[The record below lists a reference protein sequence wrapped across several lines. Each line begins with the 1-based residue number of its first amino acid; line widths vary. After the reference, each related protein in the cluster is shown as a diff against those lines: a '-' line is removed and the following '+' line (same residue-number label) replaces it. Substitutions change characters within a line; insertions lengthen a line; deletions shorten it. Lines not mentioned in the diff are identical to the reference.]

1 MRKIPIVLVVLAAAA
16 VAVGLALWARAR
28 PEWTTDSPEA
38 LAEFEAATRDLNRL
52 YHREAAEHLERAAEL
67 DPDFLMPKLILLQMR
82 AVDRERM
89 STLIDE
95 LKARDLDRVTPRER
109 LLTETTLASVDRRP
123 ERAEQLVAD
132 YLERHP
138 EDPWAVSM
146 HCDLLW
152 SRHDWQSAQDCYRR
166 LIEVE
171 PNWVEAQN
179 RLGYIAM
186 AQGKFA
192 EAEEQFEIY
201 RFVAPDQPN
210 PHDSL
215 GELLMIIGRWR
226 EARQE
231 LEQAL
236 AIKPDFCASWGNL
249 AQLSVLESDYDA
261 AEATLEQARKSN
273 GCPPEELEAMA
284 CRLKVWRA
292 FDAGD
297 WIATL
302 GAWSAENCTKR
313 NSELTLLAYRA
324 ALVLGDQATL
334 ATIDARVT
342 EAVATYGERDPTA
355 AALRAHLEGLRLVHS
370 GDPAAAVER
379 FEQADRLLAYWS
391 GGQAYFKL
399 ANRQDLHRALE
410 ATGRTAE
417 AAQLL
422 AEQRRTNPQ
431 LVERW
436 RGLGPAGG

>member
-1 MRKIPIVLVVLAAAA
+1 MRKIPIVLVALAAAA
-16 VAVGLALWARAR
+16 VAVGLAWWARAR

-38 LAEFEAATRDLNRL
+38 LAELEAATSDLNRL
-52 YHREAAEHLERAAEL
+52 YRREAIEHLERAAAL
-67 DPDFLMPKLILLQMR
+67 DPDFLMPKLMLIQLR
-82 AVDRERM
+82 AMEKEQV
-89 STLIDE
+89 SALIDE
-95 LKARDLDRVTPRER
+95 VRAIDLDHVTSRER
-109 LLTETTLASVDRRP
+109 LLTETTLASIDRQP

-132 YLERHP
+132 YLERYP

-146 HCDLLW
+146 RCDLLW
-152 SRHDWQSAQDCYRR
+152 SRHDWQPAQQCYRR

-179 RLGYIAM
+179 RLGYVAM

-249 AQLSVLESDYDA
+249 VQLSVLESDYDA
-261 AEATLEQARKSN
+261 AEATLEQARKSD
-273 GCPPEELEAMA
+273 GCPPQELEAMA
-284 CRLKVWRA
+284 CRLKMWRA

-297 WIATL
+297 WT
-302 GAWSAENCTKR
+302 GTVGVFSAEACPKR
-313 NSELTLLAYRA
+313 TGDVTVLAYRA
-324 ALVLGDQATL
+324 ALAAGDEAAL
-334 ATIDARVT
+334 AEI
-342 EAVATYGERDPTA
+342 ESHVAELAETYGDHEPTTG
-355 AALRAHLEGLRLVHS
+355 ALLAHLQGIRLVDS
-370 GDPAAAVER
+370 GDPAAAVEKFR
-379 FEQADRLLAYWS
+379 QADRALGYWT
-391 GGQAYFKL
+391 GGQAYLKL
-399 ANRQDLHRALE
+399 ANRQALYRALK

-417 AAQLL
+417 AEKLM
-422 AEQRRTNPQ
+422 AELRRTNPQ
-431 LVERW
+431 LTERW
-436 RGLGPAGG
+436 RGLELAGG